1 MRMNRRRYIVWQ
13 VILLP
18 LGWAVFGFLAL
29 AIWTLDHT
37 FAEHDIPQP
46 LRAIALSPSLAQL
59 VAVGCGVV
67 AVALVVALILVSVR
81 RLHDIGMSGWF
92 LLLWPVLITLI
103 ETSSDKTG
111 GVTAMS
117 QVALEAILMMVP
129 GQGGANAYGPE
140 PLPPAL

>member
-1 MRMNRRRYIVWQ
+1 MRMSRRSYIISQIV
-13 VILLP
+13 LLP

-29 AIWTLDHT
+29 SVWTMDHT

-46 LRAIALSPSLAQL
+46 LRAITLSPSTAQL
-59 VAVGCGVV
+59 VAIGSGV
-67 AVALVVALILVSVR
+67 AAIALVVALILVSVR

-129 GQGGANAYGPE
+129 SQAGANGYGPE
-140 PLPPAL
+140 PLAS

>member
-1 MRMNRRRYIVWQ
+1 MRISRRTYIIAQ

-46 LRAIALSPSLAQL
+46 LRGIELSQPAAQL
-59 VAVGCGVV
+59 VAIGTVV
-67 AVALVVALILVSVR
+67 AAIVLIVAFVLVSVR
-81 RLHDIGMSGWF
+81 RLHDIEMSGWF
-92 LLLWPVLITLI
+92 LLLWPILIGLI
-103 ETSSDKTG
+103 ETSSNQTS

-129 GQGGANAYGPE
+129 GTADANRYGPE
-140 PLPPAL
+140 PIR